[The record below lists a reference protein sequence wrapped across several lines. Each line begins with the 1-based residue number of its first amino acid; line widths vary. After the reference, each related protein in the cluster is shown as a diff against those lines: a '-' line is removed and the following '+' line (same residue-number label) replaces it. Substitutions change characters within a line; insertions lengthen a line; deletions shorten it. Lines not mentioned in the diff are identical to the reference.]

1 MTRPI
6 VAIAVALSLGAC
18 STMDVKLAKTGDG
31 PSVSAIAKAP
41 TYLPMVELIR
51 KTNQAMTMACE
62 GDSSEAN
69 ALPKTG
75 WVIGKLTK
83 LADDFTK
90 LLETVKGW
98 IPMNTYTAA
107 RTCGRTAKRKSENA
121 VS

>member
-6 VAIAVALSLGAC
+6 VAIAVALTLGAC
-18 STMDVKLAKTGDG
+18 STMDVKLEKTDDG

-41 TYLPMVELIR
+41 TAVPMVELIR
-51 KTNQAMTMACE
+51 KANQAMAMACE
-62 GDSSEAN
+62 GGTSDSVSQGV
-69 ALPKTG
+69 TG
-75 WVIGKLTK
+75 LNIGKLTK

-107 RTCGRTAKRKSENA
+107 RTCARTTKK
-121 VS
+121 